1 MSFVCLCL
9 VTGTCYWQ
17 DNGLGCIILFL
28 ETLHLS
34 GVSNLEVLTRRLN
47 LPLTEP
53 CQLQS
58 TLPSWWRFNKQK
70 SGGGGEM
77 SFFNGSSQHYM
88 TSLCWIHTRM
98 QSIFS
103 WLCRMRIS
111 VFEVMSLYTS
121 ISKCYPK
128 CNAAPWVEKCSTSRE
143 FHADDT
149 RFYWSSENALHGHF
163 ITEQWCW
170 VWMETLQLTAPHWKN
185 A

>member
-1 MSFVCLCL
+1 MLLAGQWPRLHFSFFRNTSSEWSIKLGSTDKKVKFTTHWTMP
-9 VTGTCYWQ
+9 VTIHTP
-17 DNGLGCIILFL
+17 FL
-28 ETLHLS
+28 MKIQQTK
-34 GVSNLEVLTRRLN
+34 VL
-47 LPLTEP
+47 
-53 CQLQS
+53 
-58 TLPSWWRFNKQK
+58 
-70 SGGGGEM
+70 GGGEM

-143 FHADDT
+143 FHAHNT
-149 RFYWSSENALHGHF
+149 RFYWSSENALHEHF
-163 ITEQWCW
+163 ITEQWRW